1 MNRIKWAF
9 LGLIMVLLV
18 VGSWFVYIKMTD
30 DTYEGM
36 SIIPEQ
42 HDDIPLIEGMEPT
55 RTHYVIKGDR
65 WEDVY
70 DFYFEKLP
78 DLGWK
83 NEYYHSALGDLDQ
96 ENDWGGFD
104 SRWTKKGFE
113 GVLNISAS
121 YSKFDDQTK
130 VMFDQYPIFHSST
143 WIDEV
148 PESICVYEGTAN
160 QDCKVIKDKA
170 KILKIADYINDA
182 IDWKEEALTNKKV
195 SIIDF
200 GDISINVLYE
210 KEKGIYLESEKGL
223 KFMKPEPEFLE
234 LMDLSQG

>member
-1 MNRIKWAF
+1 MNRIKWAI
-9 LGLIMVLLV
+9 LGAIIVSLV
-18 VGSWFVYIKMTD
+18 AGGRFIYIKMTD

-55 RTHYVIKGDR
+55 RTQYIIEGDR
-65 WEDVY
+65 WKDVY

-83 NEYYHSALGDLDQ
+83 NEYFHSALGDDDP

-104 SRWTKKGFE
+104 SRWTKNGFE
-113 GVLNISAS
+113 GELSISAS
-121 YSKFDDQTK
+121 YDKFDEQTE
-130 VMFDQYPIFHSST
+130 VMFDQNPIFHSTT

-148 PESICVYEGTAN
+148 PESICVYKGTAN

-170 KILKIADYINDA
+170 KILKIAEFINDA
-182 IDWKEEALTNKKV
+182 IDWNEKALTNKKAI
-195 SIIDF
+195 IIDF
-200 GDISINVLYE
+200 GEISINVFYE
-210 KEKGIYLESEKGL
+210 KEKGIYFKSEKGL

-234 LMDLSQG
+234 LIDLS